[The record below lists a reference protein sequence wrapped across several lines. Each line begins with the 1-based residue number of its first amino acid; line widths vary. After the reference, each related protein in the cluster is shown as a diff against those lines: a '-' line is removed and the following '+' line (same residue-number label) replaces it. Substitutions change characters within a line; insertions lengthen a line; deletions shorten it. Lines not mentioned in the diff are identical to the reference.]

1 MSVHESIMQG
11 LNEALDHAQGQD
23 IGALVHQKRTIEVR
37 DPSANRLVTASLNMA
52 GGKLHVR
59 KSEI

>member
-1 MSVHESIMQG
+1 MQG